1 MPSFARL
8 CLSLS
13 LTSLWAVA
21 TLYPGA
27 ASAQIRR
34 CTDTHGNSVYT
45 DRDCASV
52 GGVDRL
58 PRGAAAQQ
66 KQQAYVGGCARNLR
80 DLVGLITSAIDA
92 HDGNRLA
99 SAYHWAGMS
108 GDQAYAVLQRLDAIA
123 QRPLLDIAPILS
135 SPTPPPPEPTG
146 GAWTTL
152 PPAAPNAATA
162 PLPPIPA
169 PATPLGSPAGAT
181 APDEAGAAV
190 EAASQDTAAAPAP
203 TAHVPQRRTPV
214 ALRLEQTMANGVTPS
229 RTVFGL
235 HRHFGCWWIRG
246 G

>member
-8 CLSLS
+8 CLLLS
-13 LTSLWAVA
+13 LTALWAVA
-21 TLYPGA
+21 MLYPGA
-27 ASAQIRR
+27 APAQIRR
-34 CTDTHGNSVYT
+34 CTDIHGNSVYT
-45 DRDCASV
+45 DRDCAAV

-66 KQQAYVGGCARNLR
+66 KQQQAYVGGCARNLR

-92 HDGNRLA
+92 HDSNRLA

-108 GDQAYAVLQRLDAIA
+108 GDQGYAVLQRLDAIA

-135 SPTPPPPEPTG
+135 SPSPPPPEPSSA
-146 GAWTTL
+146 AWTTL

-169 PATPLGSPAGAT
+169 PATPLGSPAGAAT
-181 APDEAGAAV
+181 ADAP
-190 EAASQDTAAAPAP
+190 EAASSEGATTAPAP
-203 TAHVPQRRTPV
+203 AAPVAQRRTPV

>member
-8 CLSLS
+8 CLLLS
-13 LTSLWAVA
+13 LTALWAVA

-45 DRDCASV
+45 DRDCAAV

-66 KQQAYVGGCARNLR
+66 KQQQAYVGGCARNLR

-108 GDQAYAVLQRLDAIA
+108 GDQGYAVLQRLDAIA

-135 SPTPPPPEPTG
+135 SPSPPPPEPSG
-146 GAWTTL
+146 AAWTTL
-152 PPAAPNAATA
+152 PLAAPNAATA

-169 PATPLGSPAGAT
+169 PATPLGSPAGAAT
-181 APDEAGAAV
+181 ADAP
-190 EAASQDTAAAPAP
+190 EAASEGATAAPAP
-203 TAHVPQRRTPV
+203 PAPVAQRRTPV

-235 HRHFGCWWIRG
+235 YRHFGCWWIRG

>member
-1 MPSFARL
+1 MPSFVRL

-13 LTSLWAVA
+13 LTALWAVA

-66 KQQAYVGGCARNLR
+66 KQQQAYVGGCARNLR

-108 GDQAYAVLQRLDAIA
+108 GDQGYAVLQRLDAIA

-135 SPTPPPPEPTG
+135 SPAPPPPEPSG

-162 PLPPIPA
+162 PLPPIPP
-169 PATPLGSPAGAT
+169 PATPLGSPAGAAT
-181 APDEAGAAV
+181 AEAPDDANEGT
-190 EAASQDTAAAPAP
+190 TAAPPPAAPV
-203 TAHVPQRRTPV
+203 AHRRTPV

-235 HRHFGCWWIRG
+235 YRHFGCWWIRG

>member
-8 CLSLS
+8 CLFLS
-13 LTSLWAVA
+13 LTALWAVA
-21 TLYPGA
+21 TLYPGTA
-27 ASAQIRR
+27 AAQIRR

-58 PRGAAAQQ
+58 PRDAAAQQ
-66 KQQAYVGGCARNLR
+66 KQQQAYVGGCARNLR
-80 DLVGLITSAIDA
+80 DLIGLITSAIDA
-92 HDGNRLA
+92 RDSNRLA
-99 SAYHWAGMS
+99 AVYHWTGMS
-108 GDQAYAVLQRLDAIA
+108 SDQGYAVLQRLDAIA

-135 SPTPPPPEPTG
+135 SPAPPPPEPSG

-152 PPAAPNAATA
+152 PPAAANAATA

-169 PATPLGSPAGAT
+169 PATPLGSPAGAAT
-181 APDEAGAAV
+181 ADASD
-190 EAASQDTAAAPAP
+190 AASEDTTSAPAP
-203 TAHVPQRRTPV
+203 AAHAPQRRTPV

-235 HRHFGCWWIRG
+235 YRHFGCWWIRG